1 MGEAVI
7 CGSCNSEIVVPDSRF
22 APACIVD
29 DFVIQSVLGR
39 GGMGTVY
46 LAHQL
51 SLERPVALKVL
62 MEEFAQDTEFIVDFV
77 KEARAAARLNHPNIV
92 QSYAVGQEDGVYYF
106 AMEYVEGQTF
116 KQLMRQGS
124 VPVERTLSIIQQIA
138 DALDFAW
145 RNQKLVHRDI
155 KPDNIMLTRSGVAKL
170 ADLGLARVASD
181 IIDDD
186 SEEVM
191 GTPQYIC
198 PEQLLGEPMD
208 VRGDIYSLGATMY
221 HAATSTFPF
230 EGLSASE
237 IARKHLQEKL
247 DPPTNR
253 NPELPHT
260 VEWVIE
266 KMMARNV
273 EDRYQEASEL
283 VTDLTRLQRGENP
296 VGYQRKTVRGASK
309 LSGKHR
315 TQGSTNSPAQQA
327 ARKAPAHDPQ
337 AAISTMAQP
346 AVKSGGGPPKKRPAS
361 AGGGKKIKKTGGL
374 AGIGITAFVLVQKY
388 SPKSTQDAEQMYVTL
403 LSAPETGT
411 NPAEIADYRQIK
423 DYMGDVEDYLDN
435 EGQLEAVITRC
446 VNFLRK
452 HPDSLFSKPADQH
465 VYTYMYGSP
474 DLEFFE
480 TRLKDAAAPLAGT
493 VKQTL
498 RDYDEA
504 YIQIQ
509 RKKKRV
515 EEEKVIAEYRYQQRL
530 KKMDKRVQEYA
541 QERRAKLA
549 LLGGQYEKK
558 NVEKAAYFEKEKMEV
573 WSEVVDFGHL
583 HQFDKAIRRVSN
595 LVESTTQYGDKVQ
608 VEIAGIGQKDEITVA
623 QKFLHELANELD
635 LDVALVKEK
644 LHEHVQAEGI
654 QDVKLGLSTY
664 SEAEKEIFSRRA
676 IWLGQVN
683 ESLGYAN
690 TFFQLVSNTQEKLN
704 GQTIKIRKYIDP
716 KVLTQIE
723 VSTIYRD
730 AIRLRINHWSPKA
743 ESGWVTINQV
753 RVTLLDLPMSEFIK
767 LARVTWGTG
776 EQATFDLNKGAFMF
790 YLMRMDDAK
799 DDLTASGKK
808 EAQFMLDV
816 MPQVSTLRREK
827 QIVWALEKIKRYVA
841 EEEEDAARNLYEK
854 VVKVYGDADEFKKL
868 KSEFENALN

>member
-1 MGEAVI
+1 
-7 CGSCNSEIVVPDSRF
+7 
-22 APACIVD
+22 
-29 DFVIQSVLGR
+29 
-39 GGMGTVY
+39 
-46 LAHQL
+46 
-51 SLERPVALKVL
+51 
-62 MEEFAQDTEFIVDFV
+62 
-77 KEARAAARLNHPNIV
+77 
-92 QSYAVGQEDGVYYF
+92 
-106 AMEYVEGQTF
+106 
-116 KQLMRQGS
+116 
-124 VPVERTLSIIQQIA
+124 
-138 DALDFAW
+138 
-145 RNQKLVHRDI
+145 
-155 KPDNIMLTRSGVAKL
+155 
-170 ADLGLARVASD
+170 
-181 IIDDD
+181 
-186 SEEVM
+186 
-191 GTPQYIC
+191 
-198 PEQLLGEPMD
+198 
-208 VRGDIYSLGATMY
+208 MY

-361 AGGGKKIKKTGGL
+361 AGGGKKIKKTGGGKKIKKRGGGASTAAAQPAFTQQAPAAQVQPQQPKSKLPAILGTLIVLLL